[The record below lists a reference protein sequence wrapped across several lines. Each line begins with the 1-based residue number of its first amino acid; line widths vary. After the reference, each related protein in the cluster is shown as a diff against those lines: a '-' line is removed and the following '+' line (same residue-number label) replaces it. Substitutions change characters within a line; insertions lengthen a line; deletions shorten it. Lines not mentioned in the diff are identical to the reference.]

1 MKLKLKDKHFQSIF
15 FGIFILYLL
24 ILIKI
29 ILLKDTSLS
38 DLPKHL
44 VPGYEGFR
52 SLNLTPFQTFRNFIS
67 IGKNGAFLWGISNI
81 AGNALVFLPFGYLL
95 SLRFS
100 KKQAGFKIMISAF
113 LLSLTFECLQFIF
126 YLGSADIDDVILN
139 TFGAFLG
146 IVCFRILSIIV
157 RHQTHTLYK
166 VSLILGMT
174 AFLGASLVGYFEF
187 GNRLGISY
195 KEEVQGG
202 EKIPKSPED
211 FSGYFLSG
219 NDTHLTVTNSIDPS
233 FHETQKIQIK
243 EDTTI
248 YHVTYKS
255 NPLTPYK
262 TQTIY
267 KLYTPSQMKSI
278 KKNTQISI
286 WFQKTQKQTA
296 DVIVLGDPVTSG
308 ETGDQKMSFSNDN
321 TQLTGYIISVKP
333 DAQRFTLNK
342 IDSYDTQDGASVST
356 STKIY
361 LPVSYQK
368 NVEIKIRDVYG
379 NGSSYKDRD
388 GTIKDLK
395 TDSFV
400 SMKGRLKDQT
410 FYADYIMISVFHAL

>member
-1 MKLKLKDKHFQSIF
+1 MKQFKNHHFQFLF
-15 FGIFILYLL
+15 FGIFIFYFL

-29 ILLKDTSLS
+29 ILLKDTSLAE
-38 DLPKHL
+38 LPKHFAA
-44 VPGYEGFR
+44 GYEGFR
-52 SLNLTPFQTFRNFIS
+52 SLNLVPFQTFRDFLQIS
-67 IGKNGAFLWGISNI
+67 KNGNFLWGISNI

-95 SLRFS
+95 SLCFP
-100 KKQAGFKIMISAF
+100 KKRTKIPILIGAF

-139 TFGAFLG
+139 TLGAFLG
-146 IVCFRILSIIV
+146 IVCFRILSVIAG
-157 RHQTHTLYK
+157 HQPHTLYK
-166 VSLILGMT
+166 ASLILSIT

-195 KEEVQGG
+195 KKEVQGG

-219 NDTHLTVTNSIDPS
+219 NDTCLTVTNSIDPS
-233 FHETQKIQIK
+233 FRKTQKIELK
-243 EDTTI
+243 KDTTI
-248 YHVTYKS
+248 YHATYKS

-262 TQTIY
+262 TQIVY

-278 KKNTQISI
+278 KKNTKISI
-286 WFQKTQKQTA
+286 WFQKTKKQTA
-296 DVIVLGDPVTSG
+296 NVIVLGDPVTSE
-308 ETGDQKMSFSNDN
+308 ETGDQKMSFSNNN
-321 TQLTGYIISVKP
+321 TQLTGYITSVKP

-342 IDSYDTQDGASVST
+342 IDSYDTQDGGSVST

-410 FYADYIMISVFHAL
+410 FYADYIMISVFHDL